1 MNSTPIDDHRN
12 APAALGF
19 RVHSGWA
26 AAVAISLDRKSP
38 VVVDRRRI
46 EMADR
51 KKHES
56 VQPYHRAA
64 ELDLKKAELF
74 IRSCLD
80 QATRMASEAL
90 REMTGH
96 LDENGYRTV
105 GSGILQASGRP
116 ATTLAAT
123 LASHAMIHTAEG
135 EHFREAI
142 AQASEQSDLPVTKV
156 KERELYPRAEANLA
170 LPANELAATIA
181 RLGKTVGPPWRQDEK
196 LAALIAWLVVVK

>member
-1 MNSTPIDDHRN
+1 MV
-12 APAALGF
+12 PAALGF

-26 AAVAISLDRKSP
+26 AAVAISLDQRSP
-38 VVVDRRRI
+38 IVIDRRRI

-51 KKHES
+51 NQHES

-74 IRSCLD
+74 VRSCLD
-80 QATRMASEAL
+80 QATRLASEAL
-90 REMTGH
+90 RGMIGH
-96 LDENGYRTV
+96 LNENGYRAI

-135 EHFREAI
+135 EHFRQAV
-142 AQASEQSDLPVTKV
+142 ACASEQCDLPVTRV
-156 KERELYPRAEANLA
+156 KERELYARAEAGLA
-170 LPANELAATIA
+170 LPANEVAATIA

-196 LAALIAWLVVVK
+196 LAALIAWLVVVQ

>member
-1 MNSTPIDDHRN
+1 MV
-12 APAALGF
+12 PAALGF

-26 AAVAISLDRKSP
+26 AAVAISLDQRSP
-38 VVVDRRRI
+38 IVIDRRRI

-51 KKHES
+51 NQHES

-74 IRSCLD
+74 VRSCLD
-80 QATRMASEAL
+80 QATRLASEAL
-90 REMTGH
+90 RGMIDH
-96 LDENGYRTV
+96 LNENGYRAI

-135 EHFREAI
+135 EHFRQAV
-142 AQASEQSDLPVTKV
+142 ACASEQCDLPVTRV
-156 KERELYPRAEANLA
+156 KERELYARAEAGLA
-170 LPANELAATIA
+170 LPANEVAATIA

-196 LAALIAWLVVVK
+196 LAALIAWLVVVQ